1 MFNYTPKNQLDLFDF
16 KTEFESKLNP
26 NNRWVL
32 MAKLLDWDA
41 LAVIYSRS
49 FSATK
54 GVKSVDAR
62 VVIGALIIKHLEGK
76 DDRGT
81 LEMIQENP
89 YMQFFL
95 GLDHFTDKIL
105 FDASLFV
112 HIRKRLGNK
121 EFDEMN
127 EIIIRKA
134 LKINS
139 VETDK
144 EDIES
149 DIDENEED
157 KNADN
162 DSNASKNKGKLQLDA
177 TVADANI
184 KFPTDLNLLNQSRE
198 KAEALIDQLC
208 SALPELTKPRTYRRI
223 ARRKYLLLAK
233 KKKKTKKQ
241 IRKSIREQLG
251 FLKRD
256 LKHIEKI
263 FCDYPLALG
272 LLNNKDYRY
281 YLIIQ
286 ELYRQ
291 QKYMYDE
298 QINSVSNR
306 IVSIH
311 QPHIRP
317 IVRGKEGKNV
327 EFGAKINVS
336 LQQGFARL
344 DQLEF
349 EAFNE
354 SIFLKDQV
362 ERYKKLNGCYPELVQ
377 TDDIYMT
384 RENRNYL
391 KENGIRHTG
400 KPLGR
405 KPKQELNRYQ
415 KEKLKK
421 ERGERNHIEGKF
433 GQGKTKYKL
442 NKILAKLPSTAES
455 WIASILFVM
464 NILKLSKEYFCLFL
478 NHIIFW
484 QKQPVKMKNQKVPT
498 PILVLL

>member
-1 MFNYTPKNQLDLFDF
+1 M
-16 KTEFESKLNP
+16 
-26 NNRWVL
+26 
-32 MAKLLDWDA
+32 
-41 LAVIYSRS
+41 
-49 FSATK
+49 
-54 GVKSVDAR
+54 
-62 VVIGALIIKHLEGK
+62 
-76 DDRGT
+76 
-81 LEMIQENP
+81 
-89 YMQFFL
+89 
-95 GLDHFTDKIL
+95 
-105 FDASLFV
+105 
-112 HIRKRLGNK
+112 
-121 EFDEMN
+121 
-127 EIIIRKA
+127 
-134 LKINS
+134 
-139 VETDK
+139 
-144 EDIES
+144 
-149 DIDENEED
+149 
-157 KNADN
+157 
-162 DSNASKNKGKLQLDA
+162 
-177 TVADANI
+177 
-184 KFPTDLNLLNQSRE
+184 LNQSRE

-208 SALPELTKPRTYRRI
+208 SALPELNKPRTYRRI